1 MNTNTSNNTN
11 IFCVH
16 KRLDIRKIRLIRD
29 IRVQKK
35 NLMFTRKIPYSA
47 VPSRVSVEHSCY
59 SCSQEKSHVH
69 QSLPAQAWNIRVI
82 RVIRV
87 QKKNLMFTRKIPY
100 SAVPSRISVEHSC
113 YSSYSCSKEE
123 SRVQKKNPVFTRKLS
138 VFPSVCKNNKNP
150 LILQAIMRK
159 ITHIIIHCTATRA
172 DRSFSVQ
179 SLEASHKARGFI
191 TIGYHYYITRDGQV
205 HPCRPE
211 SMVGAHAKHHNAYS
225 IGICYEGGLDARGIP
240 ADTRTDAQKRSMAAL
255 LRSLRLDYPD
265 ACIIGHRDLPG
276 VKKACPC
283 FDVKTWLPSIG
294 LHR

>member
-1 MNTNTSNNTN
+1 MNTNNSNNTN

-35 NLMFTRKIPYSA
+35 N
-47 VPSRVSVEHSCY
+47 
-59 SCSQEKSHVH
+59 
-69 QSLPAQAWNIRVI
+69 
-82 RVIRV
+82 
-87 QKKNLMFTRKIPY
+87 
-100 SAVPSRISVEHSC
+100 
-113 YSSYSCSKEE
+113 
-123 SRVQKKNPVFTRKLS
+123 PVFTRKIS
-138 VFPSVCKNNKNP
+138 VFPSACKNNKNP
-150 LILQAIMRK
+150 LTLQAIMRK

-211 SMVGAHAKHHNAYS
+211 SMVGAHARHHNAHS

-283 FDVKTWLPSIG
+283 FDVKAWLPSIG
-294 LHR
+294 LPR